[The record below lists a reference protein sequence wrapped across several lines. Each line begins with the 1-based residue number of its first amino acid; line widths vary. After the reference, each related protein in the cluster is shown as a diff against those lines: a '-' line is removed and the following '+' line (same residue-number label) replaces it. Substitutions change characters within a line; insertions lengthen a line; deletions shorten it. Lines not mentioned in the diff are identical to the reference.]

1 MIPIDVKKIAV
12 VVGLCLLVTSIVL
25 WYCFGSGR
33 VPDHGS
39 GADQVEQIFNQLSVS
54 NQALLNDLELS
65 QQDLTTARQKLVS
78 YQHELELLQTQL
90 LTLKAESAKARNE
103 LEQANNSLKKAN
115 ESLRKYEQEVQA
127 EIRSLTWQRNGLLVL
142 GLILA
147 VR

>member
-1 MIPIDVKKIAV
+1 MTLKKSLLSLV
-12 VVGLCLLVTSIVL
+12 CVCLLLVSFSGTVL
-25 WYCFGSGR
+25 AQAAYR
-33 VPDHGS
+33 ITE
-39 GADQVEQIFNQLSVS
+39 AELTRLEQIFNQLSMS

-65 QQDLTTARQKLVS
+65 KQDLTTARQKLVS

-115 ESLRKYEQEVQA
+115 ESLLKYEQEVQA
-127 EIRSLTWQRNGLLVL
+127 EIKSLTWQRNGLLLL
-142 GLILA
+142 GLIVA